1 MEPNPKLVALFAEF
15 DAPKTNLE
23 PYQKLVTEFFKAI
36 ANWTKKGIIKDVHTW
51 TDNTR
56 HVIAFFLFETMEK
69 FAELWDEPEFHRF
82 VSESSM
88 FVENLRIR
96 LMRPAPAPE

>member
-1 MEPNPKLVALFAEF
+1 MEPNPKLVALFVEF

-23 PYQKLVTEFFKAI
+23 PYQKLVTEIIKGF
-36 ANWTKKGIIKDVHTW
+36 ANWTKKGIIKDFHIW

-56 HVIAFFLFETMEK
+56 HIIAFFLFETMGK

-82 VSESSM
+82 LSESSM

-96 LMRPAPAPE
+96 LMRPASAPE